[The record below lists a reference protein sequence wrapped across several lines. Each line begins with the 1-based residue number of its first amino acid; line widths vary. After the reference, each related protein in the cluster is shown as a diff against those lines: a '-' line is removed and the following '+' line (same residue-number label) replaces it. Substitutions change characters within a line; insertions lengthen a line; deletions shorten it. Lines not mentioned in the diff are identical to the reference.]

1 VPLFAYKAIDTTG
14 ALVEGRVE
22 AADEAS
28 LTARLQASGIL
39 PLDVVPVRARTGKAG
54 STGAGG
60 TGRRR
65 TPKAADITTMT
76 RELAILLAAGQPLE
90 QALVT
95 LSAGIGASVISNMT
109 AQILARVRAGASLST
124 ALEEQGPVFPKLYVN
139 MVRAGENSG
148 TLDVVLDR
156 LADLRERGEKTREM
170 VVSAMMYPAILVVV
184 SLSSVFLLLA
194 FVVPQFETIFKDAG
208 AALPTPTAIVIA
220 IGRFAQNYGWLLG
233 ISIVVAVVVIRQLL
247 TMPGPRLA
255 WDRAALRL
263 PLFGPMLRLLATA
276 RFCRTL
282 STLVGNG
289 VDLPSAIALSRD
301 VISNTAVAAAMETV
315 MSGVRQG
322 RGLADPLAEIG
333 VFPPLA
339 VQMLRVGEETGKID
353 VTAAHIAD
361 AYERKLEAS
370 IKRLVT
376 LIEPALIIILG
387 LAVGGIVM
395 SILLAVISINDLAF

>member
-1 VPLFAYKAIDTTG
+1 
-14 ALVEGRVE
+14 
-22 AADEAS
+22 
-28 LTARLQASGIL
+28 
-39 PLDVVPVRARTGKAG
+39 
-54 STGAGG
+54 
-60 TGRRR
+60 
-65 TPKAADITTMT
+65 
-76 RELAILLAAGQPLE
+76 
-90 QALVT
+90 
-95 LSAGIGASVISNMT
+95 
-109 AQILARVRAGASLST
+109 
-124 ALEEQGPVFPKLYVN
+124 
-139 MVRAGENSG
+139 
-148 TLDVVLDR
+148 VVLDR

-233 ISIVVAVVVIRQLL
+233 IGIVVAVVVIRQLL

>member
-1 VPLFAYKAIDTTG
+1 MPVFAYKAIDATG
-14 ALVEGRVE
+14 ALVEGRAE

-28 LTARLQASGIL
+28 LTTRLQATGIL
-39 PLDVVPVRARTGKAG
+39 PLDVAPVRAGKGPA
-54 STGAGG
+54 
-60 TGRRR
+60 TGRRSGR
-65 TPKAADITTMT
+65 APKPGDITTLT

-95 LSAGIGASVISNMT
+95 LSEGAGVIS
-109 AQILARVRAGASLST
+109 ALSARILARVRAGASLST
-124 ALEEQGPVFPKLYVN
+124 SLEEQGTTFPKLYVN
-139 MVRAGENSG
+139 MVRAGESSG
-148 TLDVVLDR
+148 TLDVVLER
-156 LADLRERGEKTREM
+156 LAELRERGEKTREM
-170 VVSAMMYPAILVVV
+170 VVSAMLYPAILVVV

-220 IGRFAQNYGWLLG
+220 VGRFAQNYGWLVGLG
-233 ISIVVAVVVIRQLL
+233 IVAAVIAVRRLL
-247 TMPGPRLA
+247 AIPGPRLA
-255 WDRAALRL
+255 WDKIALRL
-263 PLFGPMLRLLATA
+263 PLFGPLLRLLVTA

-289 VDLPSAIALSRD
+289 VDLPTAIALSRD
-301 VISNTAVAAAMETV
+301 VISNTAVATAMETV

-322 RGLADPLAEIG
+322 RGLAEPLAEIG

-339 VQMLRVGEETGKID
+339 VQMLRVGEETGRID
-353 VTAAHIAD
+353 MTASHIAD
-361 AYERKLEAS
+361 AYERKLEAA

-376 LIEPALIIILG
+376 LVEPALIIILG

>member
-1 VPLFAYKAIDTTG
+1 MPVFAYKAIDGSG
-14 ALVEGRVE
+14 AVVEGRAE

-28 LTARLQASGIL
+28 LTAKLEATGIL
-39 PLDVVPVRARTGKAG
+39 PLSVAPVRSQAG
-54 STGAGG
+54 RGGSAAGG
-60 TGRRR
+60 LRRR
-65 TPKAADITTMT
+65 RGPKPGEITQMT
-76 RELAILLAAGQPLE
+76 RELAILVAAGQPLE

-95 LSAGIGASVISNMT
+95 LSDGMGANPVAAMA
-109 AQILARVRAGASLST
+109 AQVLARVRAGASLST

-139 MVRAGENSG
+139 MVRAGESSG
-148 TLDVVLDR
+148 TLDVVLER

-170 VVSAMMYPAILVVV
+170 VVSAMLYPAILIVV
-184 SLSSVFLLLA
+184 SLASVFLLLT

-220 IGRFAQNYGWLLG
+220 IGRFCQTYGWMVGLG
-233 ISIVVAVVVIRQLL
+233 VVAAVIVVRRIL
-247 TMPGPRLA
+247 TQPGPRLA

-263 PLFGPMLRLLATA
+263 PLVGPLVRTLATA

-301 VISNTAVAAAMETV
+301 VVSNTAVAAAMETV
-315 MSGVRQG
+315 ITGVRQG

-333 VFPPLA
+333 LFPPLA
-339 VQMLRVGEETGKID
+339 VQMLRVGEETGRID
-353 VTAAHIAD
+353 MTSAHIAD
-361 AYERKLEAS
+361 AYERKLEAA

-376 LIEPALIIILG
+376 LVEPALIIILG

>member
-1 VPLFAYKAIDTTG
+1 MPVFAYKAIDGSG
-14 ALVEGRVE
+14 AVVEGRAE

-28 LTARLQASGIL
+28 LTAKLEATGIL
-39 PLDVVPVRARTGKAG
+39 PLSMAPVRAQAG
-54 STGAGG
+54 RAAGTAVG
-60 TGRRR
+60 TLGRRR
-65 TPKAADITTMT
+65 GPKPGEITQMT
-76 RELAILLAAGQPLE
+76 RELAILVSAGQPLE

-95 LSAGIGASVISNMT
+95 LSTGSGPAPALA
-109 AQILARVRAGASLST
+109 AQVLARVRAGASLST
-124 ALEEQGPVFPKLYVN
+124 ALEEQGPVFPRLYVN
-139 MVRAGENSG
+139 MIRAGESSG
-148 TLDVVLDR
+148 TLDVVLER

-170 VVSAMMYPAILVVV
+170 VVSAMLYPAILIVV
-184 SLSSVFLLLA
+184 SLASVFLLLT

-220 IGRFAQNYGWLLG
+220 IGRFCQEYGWMVGLG
-233 ISIVVAVVVIRQLL
+233 AVAVVIAVRRILAL
-247 TMPGPRLA
+247 PGPRLA

-263 PLFGPMLRLLATA
+263 PLVGPLVRTLATA

-301 VISNTAVAAAMETV
+301 VVSNTAVSAAMETV
-315 MSGVRQG
+315 ITGVRQG

-333 VFPPLA
+333 LFPPLA
-339 VQMLRVGEETGKID
+339 VQMLRVGEETGRID
-353 VTAAHIAD
+353 MTSAHIAE
-361 AYERKLEAS
+361 AYERKLEAA

-376 LIEPALIIILG
+376 LVEPALIIVLG

>member
-1 VPLFAYKAIDTTG
+1 MPVFAYKAIDGSG
-14 ALVEGRVE
+14 AVIEGRAE
-22 AADEAS
+22 ALDEAS
-28 LTARLQASGIL
+28 LTAKLEATGIL
-39 PLDVVPVRARTGKAG
+39 PLSVAPVRSPAG
-54 STGAGG
+54 RSGGAAAGG
-60 TGRRR
+60 LRRR
-65 TPKAADITTMT
+65 RGPKPGEITQMT
-76 RELAILLAAGQPLE
+76 RELAILVAAGQPLE

-95 LSAGIGASVISNMT
+95 LSAGTGPVPAMA
-109 AQILARVRAGASLST
+109 AQVLARVRAGASLST

-139 MVRAGENSG
+139 MVRAGESSG
-148 TLDVVLDR
+148 TLDVVLER

-170 VVSAMMYPAILVVV
+170 VVSAMLYPAILIVV
-184 SLSSVFLLLA
+184 SLASVFLLLT

-220 IGRFAQNYGWLLG
+220 IGRFCQNYGWMVGLA
-233 ISIVVAVVVIRQLL
+233 VVAAVIVARRALAL
-247 TMPGPRLA
+247 PGPRLA
-255 WDRAALRL
+255 WDRTALRG
-263 PLFGPMLRLLATA
+263 PLIRTLATA

-301 VISNTAVAAAMETV
+301 VVSNTAVAAAMETV
-315 MSGVRQG
+315 ITGVRQG

-333 VFPPLA
+333 LFPPLA
-339 VQMLRVGEETGKID
+339 VQMLRVGEETGRID
-353 VTAAHIAD
+353 MTSAHIAE
-361 AYERKLEAS
+361 AYERKLEAA

-376 LIEPALIIILG
+376 LVEPALIIILG

>member
-1 VPLFAYKAIDTTG
+1 MPVFAYKAIDGSG
-14 ALVEGRVE
+14 AVVEGRAE

-28 LTARLQASGIL
+28 LTAKLEATGIL
-39 PLDVVPVRARTGKAG
+39 PLSVAPVRSQAG
-54 STGAGG
+54 RGG
-60 TGRRR
+60 SAVSGLRRR
-65 TPKAADITTMT
+65 RGPKPGEITQMT
-76 RELAILLAAGQPLE
+76 RELAILVAAGQPLE
-90 QALVT
+90 QALMT
-95 LSAGIGASVISNMT
+95 LSDGLGANPVAAMA
-109 AQILARVRAGASLST
+109 AQVLARVRAGASLST

-139 MVRAGENSG
+139 MVRAGESSG
-148 TLDVVLDR
+148 TLDVVLER

-170 VVSAMMYPAILVVV
+170 VVSAMLYPAILIVV
-184 SLSSVFLLLA
+184 SLASVFLLLT

-220 IGRFAQNYGWLLG
+220 IGRFCQNYGWMVGLG
-233 ISIVVAVVVIRQLL
+233 VVAAVIVARRIL
-247 TMPGPRLA
+247 TQPGPRLA

-263 PLFGPMLRLLATA
+263 PLVGPLVRTLATA

-301 VISNTAVAAAMETV
+301 VVSNSAVAAAMETV
-315 MSGVRQG
+315 ITGVRQG

-333 VFPPLA
+333 LFPPLA
-339 VQMLRVGEETGKID
+339 VQMLRVGEETGRID
-353 VTAAHIAD
+353 MTSAHIAD
-361 AYERKLEAS
+361 AYERKLEAA

-376 LIEPALIIILG
+376 LVEPALIIILG